1 MNPVKHVAI
10 IMDGN
15 GRWGIKYKGSRNK
28 GHTAGLKT
36 IENIIEESLK
46 QKIKYLTLYTFSTEN
61 WKRPI
66 KEVDG
71 LIKLFSES
79 ISRESKKIHSNNIK
93 LKFIGDTSIF
103 TEPLQL
109 KIKVHLIEIN
119 NQNSYLSSLYQ
130 YLTNNHSLL

>member
-61 WKRPI
+61 WKRPK
-66 KEVDG
+66 KEINFLFKILEKFLLKKTVNLIRNG
-71 LIKLFSES
+71 IKLYILGDKKKFSTQLQKIIK
-79 ISRESKKIHSNNIK
+79 ISEKKTFNNKNKTIVA
-93 LKFIGDTSIF
+93 IR
-103 TEPLQL
+103 
-109 KIKVHLIEIN
+109 
-119 NQNSYLSSLYQ
+119 
-130 YLTNNHSLL
+130 